1 LSEQECF
8 ARRLSSNKNQ
18 PTEKQYA
25 ENHIGAVSLAE
36 WKLSRNTLDSV
47 RSVAE
52 RHRIRRLRAAAGSFN
67 QSTAEPFGRVG
78 VVLQGG
84 PSLNPLADA
93 EAGAGRELNE
103 SHSGAI
109 DLIAVV
115 VVRERLRE
123 DILAG
128 GKKTTALGF
137 TCRLSSS

>member
-1 LSEQECF
+1 LPNGIGFGGCVPPQALSTNQL
-8 ARRLSSNKNQ
+8 LSLL
-18 PTEKQYA
+18 
-25 ENHIGAVSLAE
+25 VE
-36 WKLSRNTLDSV
+36 W
-47 RSVAE
+47 
-52 RHRIRRLRAAAGSFN
+52 
-67 QSTAEPFGRVG
+67 G